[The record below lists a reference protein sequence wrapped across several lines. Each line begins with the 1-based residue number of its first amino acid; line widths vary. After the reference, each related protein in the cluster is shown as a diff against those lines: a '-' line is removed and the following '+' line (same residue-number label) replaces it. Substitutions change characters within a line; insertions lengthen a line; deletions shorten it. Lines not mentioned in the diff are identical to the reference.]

1 MRDERSVVES
11 ECLLL
16 AFLRGRGKEMFA
28 HVATHHRANEQ
39 PIIRSA
45 FSLRFAELLVL
56 LVSLLLMPRYGRA
69 LSQGQQGG
77 ISQEQQKVPLGSLS
91 SVGEVYVNDSLATS
105 ESTIFSGD
113 RVRAEQTGTATFTAS
128 GRGSLKISSQ
138 TRVVF
143 TGNYQFIAEL
153 EAGTVVLNSIAG
165 GNGMILRIGDFVL
178 VPSFP
183 REQSITS
190 KVDRTSDGS
199 FTVSCFDGSAG
210 VLRLE
215 GRSGQFL
222 HSGQALQVFSNKQGQ
237 EELSPVLSGRH
248 RPKSA
253 QGTSP
258 ELFLLGLAGAGGVAV
273 LIDQLIQSRGKQ
285 PVSPSA
291 P

>member
-1 MRDERSVVES
+1 
-11 ECLLL
+11 
-16 AFLRGRGKEMFA
+16 
-28 HVATHHRANEQ
+28 
-39 PIIRSA
+39 
-45 FSLRFAELLVL
+45 
-56 LVSLLLMPRYGRA
+56 MPRYGRA

-113 RVRAEQTGTATFTAS
+113 RVRAGQTGTATFTAS
-128 GRGSLKISSQ
+128 GRGSLKISPQ

-165 GNGMILRIGDFVL
+165 GSGMILRIGDFVL

-237 EELSPVLSGRH
+237 EEISPVLSGRH

>member
-1 MRDERSVVES
+1 
-11 ECLLL
+11 
-16 AFLRGRGKEMFA
+16 MFA
-28 HVATHHRANEQ
+28 NVATPHRANEQ
-39 PIIRSA
+39 QVIRSA
-45 FSLRFAELLVL
+45 LSLRFAELLVL

-113 RVRAEQTGTATFTAS
+113 RVRAGQTGTATFTAS
-128 GRGSLKISSQ
+128 GRGSLKIISPQ

-165 GNGMILRIGDFVL
+165 GSGMILRIGDFVL

-190 KVDRTSDGS
+190 QVDRTPDGS

-222 HSGQALQVFSNKQGQ
+222 HSGQSLQVFSNKQGQ
-237 EELSPVLSGRH
+237 EELSPVVSERH
-248 RPKSA
+248 TAKSA
-253 QGTSP
+253 LKSTSP
-258 ELFLLGLAGAGGVAV
+258 EHFLLGLAGAGGVAV